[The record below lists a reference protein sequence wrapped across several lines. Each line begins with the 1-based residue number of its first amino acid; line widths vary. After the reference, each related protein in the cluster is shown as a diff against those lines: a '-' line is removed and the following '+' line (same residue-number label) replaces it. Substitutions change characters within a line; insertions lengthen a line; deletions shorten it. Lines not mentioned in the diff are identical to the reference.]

1 MTMAEVLKRDV
12 PIINKLGLHLRAAAQ
27 FVQLCGRFPCDV
39 WVTKDGRRVNGKSI
53 MGVMTL
59 VGVKG
64 STLSVEAEGERSTEC
79 LDALAKLAADKFGEK
94 E

>member
-1 MTMAEVLKRDV
+1 MANVVQREI

-27 FVQLCGRFPCDV
+27 FVQLSGRFPCDV
-39 WVTKDGRRVNGKSI
+39 WVSKDGRRVNGKSI

-59 VGVKG
+59 VAVKG
-64 STLSVEAEGERSTEC
+64 SSLSLETEGDRAEEC
-79 LDALAKLAADKFGEK
+79 ADALVKLAADKFGEK

>member
-1 MTMAEVLKRDV
+1 MAEASQKEIL
-12 PIINKLGLHLRAAAQ
+12 ITNKLGLHLRAAAQ
-27 FVQLCGRFPCDV
+27 FVQLCGRFPCDI
-39 WVTKDGRRVNGKSI
+39 WVSKDGRRVNGKSI

-64 STLSVEAEGERSTEC
+64 STLNVEAEGERAGEC
-79 LDALAKLAADKFGEK
+79 LEALSKLAADKFGEK

>member
-1 MTMAEVLKRDV
+1 MSNAIQKDI

-27 FVQLCGRFPCDV
+27 FVQTAGRFPCEV
-39 WVTKDGRRVNGKSI
+39 WVSKDGRRVNGKSI

-59 VGVKG
+59 VAVKG
-64 STLSVEAEGERSTEC
+64 STLGVEALGDKADEC
-79 LDALAKLAADKFGEK
+79 LDALTKLAADKFGEK

>member
-1 MTMAEVLKRDV
+1 MRVTKEI

-27 FVQLCGRFPCDV
+27 FVQTANRHQCDV
-39 WVTKDGRRVNGKSI
+39 WVAKDERRVNGKSI

-59 VGVKG
+59 VAAAG
-64 STLSVEAEGERSTEC
+64 SLIQVECEGPEAEKCMS
-79 LDALAKLAADKFGEK
+79 ALETLASGKFGEK